1 MESEQPKKH
10 QHINDYNFN
19 LKVVMFLVALEVLIL
34 VSISF
39 VKIYVDKKHGFIN
52 SMRDEVETLEKI
64 FTDHTDY
71 SSYVLG
77 QMAHL
82 IQDNYKNPETIDD
95 ILSHYSLNVKQK
107 DFFGWRGFYW
117 LDKDGVIKNTN
128 LDCTM
133 RKGTRL
139 NYLSSVR
146 LSKIS
151 PGKVFYGPHP
161 NIASDL
167 SSVID
172 LVLGVSEDNGEF
184 IGTLFL
190 QTDTSTILT
199 DLEKYRRHESADF
212 AIVDNKLNIVV
223 SYPLNNN
230 RIGSSGKHI
239 ISTLLQKDILEL
251 NFSSEKAK
259 EISYID
265 MIKGQ
270 NYFVK
275 KIKNKPYAI
284 IVSINPTFIKTTLT
298 KKIAL
303 KFTEI
308 IILASFFLVLAM
320 LVYKRETW
328 LRAKAEKASQIA
340 TKAMVAKS
348 DFLSY
353 TAHEIRSPLGFILT
367 GSEIMNK
374 GLFGPIPELYQDYV
388 SGIHHNAKLILDFI
402 NDILDERHIA
412 NGNFKVSESVCNIRE
427 IVDKAILTNKTR
439 FHERKI
445 VIKKII
451 EENLPPVL
459 GDERKILQALSN
471 LISNAYKY
479 SLDNTTITV
488 EAKITDGKLQL
499 IVTDQGIGM
508 TEEEIKVALTKYGTV
523 HGHKPGN
530 FIESYGLGLPIVVML
545 TKAHQAEL
553 DIESQADSGTKIT
566 ITFPE
571 DRIIKNEN

>member
-10 QHINDYNFN
+10 HTINDYNFN
-19 LKVVMFLVALEVLIL
+19 LKIVMFLVAIEVFIL

-39 VKIYVDKKHGFIN
+39 VKIYVDKKHSFIN
-52 SMRDEVETLEKI
+52 SMRDEVEVLEKI
-64 FTDHTDY
+64 FIDHTDY
-71 SSYVLG
+71 SSYVLS
-77 QMAHL
+77 QMAYL
-82 IQDNYKNPETIDD
+82 IKDNYKNSETIDD

-107 DFFGWRGFYW
+107 DFFGWQGFYW
-117 LDKDGVIKNTN
+117 LDKDGRIKNTN
-128 LDCTM
+128 IDCTM

-151 PGKVFYGPHP
+151 PGKIFYGPHP
-161 NIASDL
+161 NNANDL

-172 LVLGVSEDNGEF
+172 LVLGVKSDEGEF

-199 DLEKYRRHESADF
+199 DLEKYRRHETADF
-212 AIVDNKLNIVV
+212 AIIDNKLNIVV

-239 ISTLLQKDILEL
+239 ISTLLQKDILKL
-251 NFSSEKAK
+251 NFSSDKSK

-265 MIKGQ
+265 MIRG
-270 NYFVK
+270 NNFFVK
-275 KIKNKPYAI
+275 KIRNKPYAI
-284 IVSINPTFIKTTLT
+284 IVSINPSFIKTTLT

-308 IILASFFLVLAM
+308 IILASFFLVLAL

-374 GLFGPIPELYQDYV
+374 ELFGPIPKLYQDYV
-388 SGIHHNAKLILDFI
+388 AGIHHNSRLILDFI
-402 NDILDERHIA
+402 NEILDERHLA
-412 NGNFKVSESVCNIRE
+412 NGNFKLSETVCNIAD
-427 IVDKAILTNKTR
+427 IVEKAILTNKTR

-445 VIKKII
+445 AIEKII
-451 EENLPPVL
+451 EPNLPPIL
-459 GDERKILQALSN
+459 GDARKILQALSN

-479 SLDNTTITV
+479 SLDNTKITV
-488 EAKITDGKLQL
+488 EARVVDNKLKL
-499 IVTDQGIGM
+499 IVSDQGIGM
-508 TEEEIKVALTKYGTV
+508 TAEDIKIALTKYGTA

-545 TKAHQAEL
+545 TKAHNAEL
-553 DIESQADSGTKIT
+553 DIESEVDFGTKIT
-566 ITFPE
+566 ITFPK
-571 DRIIKNEN
+571 DRIIRNEN